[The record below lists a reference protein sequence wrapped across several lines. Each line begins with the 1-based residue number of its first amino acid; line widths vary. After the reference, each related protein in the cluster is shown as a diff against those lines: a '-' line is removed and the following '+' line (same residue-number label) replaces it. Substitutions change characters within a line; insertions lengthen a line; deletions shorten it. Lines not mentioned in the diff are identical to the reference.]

1 MRNVS
6 ETLKF
11 KNQMI
16 KNKFPF
22 LFLIILNLNCLY
34 IVPKKELNYIF
45 FNNLQPIYKN
55 TIIIYKYDYLN
66 LYSSNP
72 YINTENFSN
81 RLKDSIRKAFET
93 KFRFENLA
101 IVNSESEVID
111 KIDTLTK
118 NQNVIYL
125 NITTNVNSNNDY
137 SIKFLKFLNTI
148 SFGTIPYW
156 KNINFDIKINSMI
169 FQTSNEHSFQY
180 SFIECG
186 GWLTLPF
193 IIFYENY
200 WELRNKYHNSSFP
213 EIEYMLSDSLSKIPS
228 KQ

>member
-11 KNQMI
+11 KNNMI
-16 KNKFPF
+16 KKKFPF
-22 LFLIILNLNCLY
+22 LFLLILNFNCLY

-45 FNNLQPIYKN
+45 SNNLQPIYKN
-55 TIIIYKYDYLN
+55 TIIIYKYNYLN
-66 LYSSNP
+66 LYSLNP
-72 YINTENFSN
+72 YINTENFSI
-81 RLKDSIRKAFET
+81 RLKDSIRKAFES
-93 KFRFENLA
+93 KFRFKNLA
-101 IVNSESEVID
+101 IVDSESVEIE
-111 KIDTLTK
+111 KLDTLTK
-118 NQNVIYL
+118 NQHVIHL
-125 NITTNVNSNNDY
+125 NISTNNNSNNDN
-137 SIKFLKFLNTI
+137 SIKFLKFLSTI

-169 FQTSNEHSFQY
+169 FQTSNEYFFQY

-213 EIEYMLSDSLSKIPS
+213 EIEYMLTDSVSKIPS

>member
-11 KNQMI
+11 KNKMI
-16 KNKFPF
+16 KIKFPF
-22 LFLIILNLNCLY
+22 IFLVILNLNCLY
-34 IVPKKELNYIF
+34 IVPKNELNYIF
-45 FNNLQPIYKN
+45 FNDLQPIYKN

-72 YINTENFSN
+72 YINNEFLSN
-81 RLKDSIRKAFET
+81 RLKNSIRKAFET

-101 IVNSESEVID
+101 IVDSETEVFD

-125 NITTNVNSNNDY
+125 NITTNTNSNNDY
-137 SIKFLKFLNTI
+137 SIKFLKFLYTI

-156 KNINFDIKINSMI
+156 KHINFNIKINSTV
-169 FQTSNEHSFQY
+169 FQTSNEFSFQY